1 MYDLGKVLLDKLKEL
16 RIKNNG
22 KIEIDDIDVII
33 RNFMET
39 IKGHIDSTNDIA
51 IFSEIEQISKQI
63 KLTRSEMVNLNPAAI
78 GEKFIPGATSELEA
92 VTKATEQS
100 TNIILDAAETIQNIA
115 MQLPDKVVSG
125 QIIDKITAIFE
136 ACNFQDITGQ
146 RIAKTLKALEEIDS
160 RISSLVKSIGIK
172 ASPQDHVIEM
182 PNQRKTTLTGPQL
195 EAPSQNDI
203 DNLFNSKEAT

>member
-22 KIEIDDIDVII
+22 KIEIDDIDIII

-39 IKGHIDSTNDIA
+39 IKGHVDSANDIA

-63 KLTRSEMVNLNPAAI
+63 KQTRNEMVNLNPAAI
-78 GEKFIPGATSELEA
+78 GEKFIPGAASELEA

-115 MQLPDKVVSG
+115 MQLPDKVISG

-146 RIAKTLKALEEIDS
+146 RIAKTLKALEEIDN
-160 RISSLVKSIGIK
+160 RISALVKSIGIK
-172 ASPQDHVIEM
+172 AGTSDTVEM

-203 DNLFNSKEAT
+203 DNLFNSKETN

>member
-39 IKGHIDSTNDIA
+39 IKGHVDSTNDIA

-146 RIAKTLKALEEIDS
+146 RIAKTLKALEEIDN

-172 ASPQDHVIEM
+172 ASAQEPVEM